1 MNNSA
6 PLTFPHSLSA
16 LSMLV
21 LALCQKKAA
30 GDWKTAY
37 NNKEM
42 KIILCMLLAITHC
55 ALYQKISTQL
65 GNSLT
70 ASDYLLST
78 LGLFRM
84 TLNQS
89 TCQLQI
95 ETFNTTN
102 YVIVGFYPRTAL
114 SPCKWLTISNNSF
127 VSNTNTIILSLQAAQ
142 VRSAFDEVLVT
153 ID

>member
-1 MNNSA
+1 MVVVV
-6 PLTFPHSLSA
+6 F
-16 LSMLV
+16 
-21 LALCQKKAA
+21 CQKKAA

-42 KIILCMLLAITHC
+42 RIVLCMLLAVAHC
-55 ALYQKISTQL
+55 VLYQKISTQL

-84 TLNQS
+84 TINPS

-95 ETFNTTN
+95 
-102 YVIVGFYPRTAL
+102 
-114 SPCKWLTISNNSF
+114 
-127 VSNTNTIILSLQAAQ
+127 
-142 VRSAFDEVLVT
+142 
-153 ID
+153 